1 MVNRNRMRSLT
12 AAVLLVASSAVTAE
26 CYLRSATVVSG
37 TAGVQRVADV
47 KETKLPYNGLRKC
60 IAQMRIQVN
69 GEWTDAEGEGIAETD
84 QQACSNA
91 RELAQARFLT
101 PVDNP
106 VVNAESS
113 MVCTDAPQI
122 KFRERVRIG
131 DLIRE
136 SEVGVH
142 HRYPQPF
149 RHKGTQCKWFIHQ
162 EAHLGKL
169 VSFGGIMCATRNDL
183 WRVVDLF

>member
-1 MVNRNRMRSLT
+1 MRSLT
-12 AAVLLVASSAVTAE
+12 AAVLLVASASVAAE
-26 CYLRSATVVSG
+26 CYLRSATVVSSK
-37 TAGVQRVADV
+37 ANVQRVADV

-69 GEWTDAEGEGIAETD
+69 NEWTDAEGEGVAETD
-84 QQACSNA
+84 EQACSNA

-101 PVDNP
+101 PVTNP

-113 MVCTDAPQI
+113 MVCTDAPQL
-122 KFRERVRIG
+122 KFRERVRVG
-131 DLIRE
+131 DLVRE

-142 HRYPQPF
+142 HGYPNPF
-149 RHKGTQCKWFIHQ
+149 RHKGTQCKWFIHS

-169 VSFGGIMCATRNDL
+169 VSFGGIMCATRSEQ
-183 WRVVDLF
+183 WQVVDLF